1 MKTIAPLVALLF
13 LLVACGGTATTSAP
27 ASTAPAAGS
36 EEASTPVGL
45 DIPAIGVHATDL
57 QTAGVE
63 SDGDYRCPQDPNA
76 VAWNADGILPGEPG
90 LAVIVA
96 PTQGAFK
103 RISEIGPDDPIVV
116 DRADGS
122 RATFRETDRTS
133 TPAGARPA
141 RLQLTGCGDQAAQT
155 VYAELVP

>member
-13 LLVACGGTATTSAP
+13 LLAACGGTAAAP
-27 ASTAPAAGS
+27 APAAPAPGT
-36 EEASTPVGL
+36 EEAATPVGL

-63 SDGDYRCPQDPNA
+63 TDGDYRCPEDPNA
-76 VAWNADGILPGEPG
+76 IAWNADGILPGEPG

-96 PTQGAFK
+96 PTRGAFQ
-103 RISEIGPDDPIVV
+103 RLGEIGPDDPIMVN
-116 DRADGS
+116 RADGS
-122 RATFRETDRTS
+122 RATFRETEGTS

-141 RLQLTGCGDQAAQT
+141 RLQLTGCGDQAAKT

>member
-13 LLVACGGTATTSAP
+13 LLVACGGTAATAAP
-27 ASTAPAAGS
+27 PPPEAGS

-45 DIPAIGVHATDL
+45 DIAAIGVHATDL

-96 PTQGAFK
+96 PTQGAFQ
-103 RISEIGPDDPIVV
+103 RLGEIGPDDPIVV

-122 RATFRETDRTS
+122 RATFRETEGTPA
-133 TPAGARPA
+133 PAGARPA
-141 RLQLTGCGDQAAQT
+141 RLQLTGCGDQAGQT

>member
-13 LLVACGGTATTSAP
+13 LLAACGGTATAP
-27 ASTAPAAGS
+27 PPAAPAAGS
-36 EEASTPVGL
+36 EEAATPVGL

-63 SDGDYRCPQDPNA
+63 TDGDYRCPQDPNA

-96 PTQGAFK
+96 PTQGAFQ
-103 RISEIGPDDPIVV
+103 RLGEIGPDDPIMVN
-116 DRADGS
+116 RADGS
-122 RATFRETDRTS
+122 HATFRETEGAG